1 MLYYIVRFIAG
12 MFLHIKCR
20 IKIIG
25 RENIPKEGGVIICSN
40 HMDFFD
46 PILIAVATKRPIHF
60 MGKKELFKNPIG
72 KFFFEHINAFPVD
85 RNTTDMKSYKQALT
99 LLKDGN
105 VMGIFAQGTR
115 MKDADVKSAKSGT
128 AMFSLKSGATVVP
141 TGISGSYKWFSKIN
155 IEFGEPLSFEEYA
168 SKKIKHDTL
177 DEVTDIIIKNI
188 NGILSR
194 Y

>member
-1 MLYYIVRFIAG
+1 MLYPFVRFLVGLFIY
-12 MFLHIKCR
+12 IKCR
-20 IKIIG
+20 INIVG
-25 RENIPKEGGVIICSN
+25 HENIPETGGVIICSN
-40 HMDFFD
+40 HMDFLD
-46 PILIAVATKRPIHF
+46 PILIAAAVKRPIHF

-72 KFFFEHINAFPVD
+72 RFFFEQINAFPVD
-85 RNTTDMKSYKQALT
+85 RGTTDMKSYKQALS
-99 LLKDGN
+99 LLKEGK

-128 AMFSLKSGATVVP
+128 AMFALKTGATVIP
-141 TGISGSYKWFSKIN
+141 TGISGSYKWFSTIN
-155 IEFGEPLSFEEYA
+155 IEFGKPLTFEEYA

-177 DEVTDIIIKNI
+177 DEVTEIIIKNI